1 MGSLF
6 FSYST
11 SKPYPIPIIKFLTL
25 KNGNLAAI
33 RYDNIEILSGPNLE
47 KIFTISPNLD
57 QEDELILPPKIHSS
71 LLHINDLIQ
80 VNNGNLILLLNYAT
94 KVILLSENNSYNFI
108 QTINRGFK
116 NKFYKI
122 LEIKNCLFCFEEST
136 DFQEGKKEQIQ
147 IYYNNSNN
155 NYTHSTTIKVEN
167 YIYDALY
174 LSTNELV
181 YFDGKVK
188 FLNLDKFNRRNI
200 DNTFYFDYDS
210 IKNNNIICNLDNN
223 HILIVDD
230 KYFYIINI
238 LNYTII
244 KKISQ
249 IDNFLIKGLK
259 NDSNGNIMVL
269 KKYNYHIRIC
279 KGYNFKRMIYDY
291 FAIYR
296 INNNFNLEKKY
307 EIKES
312 DYKIES
318 FHKYPDNQIVF
329 QMSSRDD
336 NSKYIKTLIVN
347 L

>member
-11 SKPYPIPIIKFLTL
+11 SKSYPIPIIKFLTL

-33 RYDNIEILSGPNLE
+33 RYDDIEILSGPNLE
-47 KIFTISPNLD
+47 KIFTISHNLD
-57 QEDELILPPKIHSS
+57 QEDELILPPKIHST

-94 KVILLSENNSYNFI
+94 KVISLSENNSYNFI
-108 QTINRGFK
+108 QTINREFK

-136 DFQEGKKEQIQ
+136 DNQEGKKEQIQ
-147 IYYNNSNN
+147 IYNNNSNN
-155 NYTHSTTIKVEN
+155 NYSHSSTIKVEN

-188 FLNLDKFNRRNI
+188 FLNLDTFNIRNI
-200 DNTFYFDYDS
+200 DNTFYFDYDL
-210 IKNNNIICNLDNN
+210 IKNNHIICNLENN

-230 KYFYIINI
+230 KYFYIIDI

-259 NDSNGNIMVL
+259 NDSNGNIMIL
-269 KKYNYHIRIC
+269 KKYTSHIRIC

-291 FAIYR
+291 FVIYR
-296 INNNFNLEKKY
+296 INNNLNLEKKY
-307 EIKES
+307 EIEES
-312 DYKIES
+312 DCKIES
-318 FHKYPDNQIVF
+318 FHKYRDNQIIF
-329 QMSSRDD
+329 QMSSRSD